1 MLSLW
6 ILILPKASPFFALY
20 EIINIY
26 HAKKQNPFVNP
37 LATKL
42 TPVKDIPYFVSDQ
55 FLRTIHRD
63 RYQLSQVERMVE
75 RSYERYLV
83 DECKNQKEYKKKLER
98 MTSNNRISEVDRN
111 KLAKKLA
118 GFDLTR
124 CLELEDL
131 FPESVPVKDRVNRR
145 ASEEL

>member
-1 MLSLW
+1 
-6 ILILPKASPFFALY
+6 
-20 EIINIY
+20 
-26 HAKKQNPFVNP
+26 
-37 LATKL
+37 
-42 TPVKDIPYFVSDQ
+42 
-55 FLRTIHRD
+55 
-63 RYQLSQVERMVE
+63 MVE

-98 MTSNNRISEVDRN
+98 MTSNTRISEVDRN